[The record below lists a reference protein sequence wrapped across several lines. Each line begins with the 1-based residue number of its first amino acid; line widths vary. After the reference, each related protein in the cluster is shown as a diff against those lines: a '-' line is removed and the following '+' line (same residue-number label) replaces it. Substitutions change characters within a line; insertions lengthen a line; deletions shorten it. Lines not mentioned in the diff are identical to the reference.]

1 MCDGEGKWL
10 VDSSISIGDGSISAQ
25 VSWVDSDSVEREIE
39 VKAIT
44 MHELLLRKVEEG
56 ELLSGVDND
65 IPSFE
70 GPGWVAQV
78 VLDV

>member
-1 MCDGEGKWL
+1 L
-10 VDSSISIGDGSISAQ
+10 
-25 VSWVDSDSVEREIE
+25 VEREIE
-39 VKAIT
+39 VKAVT
-44 MHELLLRKVEEG
+44 MHELLLREVVEG
-56 ELLSGVDND
+56 EVLAGVGND